1 MHRPGNGHVA
11 GDRFVLSGTTIEEV
25 EKYHLET
32 LQLAL
37 NETNRQYQEVTAHR
51 ARQAERQE
59 AEAAIHEATVREALE
74 RLGPRL
80 DDR

>member
-11 GDRFVLSGTTIEEV
+11 GDRFVLSGTTIDEV

-37 NETNRQYQEVTAHR
+37 NETNRHYSEAVAQRLRED
-51 ARQAERQE
+51 ERRK
-59 AEAAIHEATVREALE
+59 AGKATNDAVVRET
-74 RLGPRL
+74 LGRL
-80 DDR
+80 DSRFDD